1 MATNTRSSGKRGGN
15 SSTDSGTDRKK
26 MKLTPEQFFG
36 LQKMQIELKN
46 LKLITESLE
55 KDRHIKVLYRRI
67 NELELAIA
75 TNKFNEATAQFKK
88 KESEQKLMREQI
100 AIKLGVESLDKYFV
114 DDETYE
120 LTHEDNIIQ
129 N

>member
-1 MATNTRSSGKRGGN
+1 M
-15 SSTDSGTDRKK
+15 
-26 MKLTPEQFFG
+26 TPEDFFG
-36 LQKMQIELKN
+36 LEKIQLKLKN
-46 LKLITESLE
+46 LKLTAESLE

-120 LTHEDNIIQ
+120 LTHEDNIIK